1 MKRILLFLITLMM
14 VLSLVGCSPNR
25 FISPR
30 TRCLAL
36 RVVAIHSLLGT
47 TGPNYWEPVIILE
60 EDDFGRILFTFQG
73 RAIMSEDGFG
83 VSFNLLAVLIVQRIP
98 GSFRHAY
105 FYDGVNFI
113 VHQVAPGDRSPP
125 VLTEATARER
135 FTEEQL
141 EQLKEENDWNRELNE
156 DRFFR
161 VPVSWGDKGRYM
173 TRVSEETRREAF
185 SAVSEGFLRSL
196 NAPLSMDRNGNI
208 IYFIRDASVDR
219 DTQEWTFYS
228 SFLFM
233 FDRDGNLIEG
243 TGVKELTDLWDYRE
257 ELLEF
262 KRANGWSF
270 SYRDVG

>member
-1 MKRILLFLITLMM
+1 
-14 VLSLVGCSPNR
+14 
-25 FISPR
+25 
-30 TRCLAL
+30 
-36 RVVAIHSLLGT
+36 
-47 TGPNYWEPVIILE
+47 
-60 EDDFGRILFTFQG
+60 
-73 RAIMSEDGFG
+73 MSEDGFG